1 MRAVMALALGAV
13 ARMTCAPPS
22 FWSSAAALKAAE
34 QSVRATVS
42 GSGRQTSKDWGR
54 KEAAIAST

>member
-1 MRAVMALALGAV
+1 MALALGAV